1 MAPRKNRGGRPR
13 KPDEERLGIQ
23 LALRLDPGLLE
34 RLDAHVARLQRAA
47 PGSAWS
53 RGAAIRE
60 LMGRALAASERPR
73 LRELPKEHASAA
85 SATILAIVTEWD
97 RFAGRPCPIFEVRRR
112 RAESRQEL
120 DRQLLELERD
130 GALVLERARDLVELA
145 GLTAQ
150 DRAAAISHP
159 ERGLRAFVSVR
170 RRGPGRAPS

>member
-13 KPDEERLGIQ
+13 KPDEERLGVQ

-34 RLDAHVARLQRAA
+34 RLDAHVARLKRSAA
-47 PGSAWS
+47 GGAWS

-60 LMGRALAASERPR
+60 LMRRALAASERPK
-73 LRELPKEHASAA
+73 LRELPKERAGAGSAS
-85 SATILAIVTEWD
+85 ILSIVADWD
-97 RFAGRPCPIFEVRRR
+97 RLARRPCPIFEVRRR

-130 GALVLERARDLVELA
+130 GALVLERPRDLVELA

-159 ERGLRAFVSVR
+159 ERGLLAFVSAR
-170 RRGPGRAPS
+170 PR